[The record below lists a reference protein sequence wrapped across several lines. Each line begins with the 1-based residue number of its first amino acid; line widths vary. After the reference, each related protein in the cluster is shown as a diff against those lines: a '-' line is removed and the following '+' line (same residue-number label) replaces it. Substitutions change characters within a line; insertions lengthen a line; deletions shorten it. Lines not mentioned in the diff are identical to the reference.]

1 MKLKAVLAVTAAL
14 SFGGAFAQANFSD
27 VPAGHWA
34 KDAVEK
40 MAAQGC
46 IIGFPDGTFR
56 GNEGL
61 TRYQAA
67 LILAR
72 CLQNTTVVG
81 GLDNETVE
89 SLKNAVQELSSELAA
104 LGVRIADVEDNAAT
118 KDDVAVLEERIAALE
133 EAAGDKGE
141 PVEGGDEGAGAEL
154 QAAIDEL
161 VAADEAAAAQIEDL
175 TGALDELVNQ
185 LEELATAQDDLTS
198 RVEALEAGAGEV
210 EDNGDV
216 TAALED
222 LAAGQDDLNGRVDE
236 LAATLDD
243 VAVSIDDLNARVD
256 ELAAAGEE
264 NAAVLEEINARIE
277 ELAGAIDDVNVR
289 VDELEGT
296 VGDVAA
302 TVEGQ
307 TEQIESNA
315 ASIVALQDLT
325 VLLNEDIVG
334 LEDRI
339 SALESDKANAED
351 VDARFTNLNRDLTD
365 LTNRVTVVE
374 TNLSDLQGKFNTLNG
389 NFGFTVS
396 GELSSTYYVSR
407 VKGSNFDIDRII
419 PGTKFST
426 GVDGDGDDKTKDRP
440 SDWADFS
447 GSRTK
452 VGEQVGFVAPT
463 TYLLDLDTTVDDA
476 ADADAVK
483 DNDVQL
489 VVTTDLANPTLAQL
503 LQLGGKSAA
512 AFPNA
517 AVIGT
522 LVPNG
527 SVEGSTK
534 TNLSISL
541 DFSNR
546 SLEGKSAYSGA
557 QAADTQAFQ
566 VQKVVA
572 EFGVA
577 DMNYSGNVSADTS
590 YVTNGLAFYVK
601 NVTTQFDVNGNPI
614 VFKIGPNLTTK
625 FTDYVFD
632 NDDAGYGDGYL
643 ATVDGSSLPGL
654 GAFSP
659 KIVVAYGSKGGVN
672 GDNTYSS
679 AIRATIAPVAG
690 LTLGVNAG
698 QSGTDNQAATQSRS
712 QVLGADLK
720 GNVAGWNLQSEYA
733 QETKDGVNNT
743 DSVFYAHA
751 DGGVGPVSLRADYW
765 SIDPD
770 FRGLSN
776 DKLDDKYTV
785 PFSDVQ
791 RRGTTGFFVEGK
803 ASVAGFGVKAYFD
816 NNALFTDSNVN
827 LSQFGVSV
835 DGKVSIL
842 SLGAYYDSLQ
852 GKNYVIDL
860 DGNGPD
866 KTDIDGD
873 GNVTEI
879 VETGMQDLAIGS
891 ASRLGVTAGVNLAGF
906 DVKGYYQAVTVDGV
920 TVAYL
925 PKLSGNGTPFKAY
938 GAFADEDQFSK
949 YGVDVSGK
957 LANINLTASWK
968 QDSGTPALTFAVTPP
983 AVSAPA
989 SWVAADFDRT
999 TIILDASTSFS
1010 AGILTLSPEAH
1021 YGYVNDLDAGTDDTT
1036 TVKVGAKAST
1046 TTLDAYLRPS
1056 FNASVFYTQT
1066 NHTDVPAGSDYAL
1079 GTAAGKINYGG
1090 GDFTSTELAY
1100 SIGVKSEA
1108 FLFDKSTFA
1117 LTYAGWQGK
1126 NRRYVPFS
1134 GTTAGTFAD
1143 NPMVGDISLTGIYG
1157 EWNYY
1162 DLNFAYGDFTLN
1174 QSGVVNNGQ
1183 AFKISYKV
1191 KF

>member
-185 LEELATAQDDLTS
+185 LEQLATAQDDLTS
-198 RVEALEAGAGEV
+198 RVEALEAGAGEG

-389 NFGFTVS
+389 TFGFSVS
-396 GELSSTYYVSR
+396 GELGSIYYVTR
-407 VKGSNFDIDRII
+407 VTGENFDIDRII
-419 PGTKFST
+419 PGTLFTS
-426 GVDGDGDDKTKDRP
+426 GVDGDSGTKDTP
-440 SDWADFS
+440 VDYADFFDSRDKVTGNGFAGTEGS
-447 GSRTK
+447 GGI
-452 VGEQVGFVAPT
+452 VGLT
-463 TYLLDLDTTVDDA
+463 DTYL
-476 ADADAVK
+476 
-483 DNDVQL
+483 
-489 VVTTDLANPTLAQL
+489 
-503 LQLGGKSAA
+503 
-512 AFPNA
+512 
-517 AVIGT
+517 
-522 LVPNG
+522 
-527 SVEGSTK
+527 
-534 TNLSISL
+534 SIKL
-541 DFSNR
+541 DFANKGIS
-546 SLEGKSAYSGA
+546 GKSAYSGA
-557 QAADTQAFQ
+557 YASDTQAFN
-566 VQKVVA
+566 VHSVIA
-572 EFGVA
+572 EFGIR
-577 DMNYSGNVSADTS
+577 DINVSDFIDDPATDDDA
-590 YVTNGLAFYVK
+590 GIAPMWFRLK
-601 NVTTQFDVNGNPI
+601 GITTQFDINGAPI
-614 VFKIGPNLTTK
+614 K
-625 FTDYVFD
+625 FTVGENLKTQFTPNVFD
-632 NDDAGYGDGYL
+632 DNATAFGDGYI
-643 ATVDGSSLPGL
+643 ATVDGSTLPGI

-659 KIVVAYGSKGGVN
+659 KLTVVYGGGTYDFDKNSTTKIVGGVEVPDPAAGN
-672 GDNTYSS
+672 VTAPIFGYTRG
-679 AIRATIAPVAG
+679 IRATISPMTDVNLG
-690 LTLGVNAG
+690 LSAA
-698 QSGTDNQAATQSRS
+698 QWGTDNIAPDAIQSSAT
-712 QVLGADLK
+712 VYGADLNAK
-720 GNVAGWNLQSEYA
+720 ISGWTISSEYA
-733 QETKDGVNNT
+733 NQTNKSNLYNGDPAGEPNYNN
-743 DSVFYAHA
+743 DESLFFVKA
-751 DGGVGPVSLRADYW
+751 GGSVGPVSLNANYRSVSVGFDGI
-765 SIDPD
+765 SKDT
-770 FRGLSN
+770 G
-776 DKLDDKYTV
+776 DDHPRTFGNNQK
-785 PFSDVQ
+785 
-791 RRGTTGFFVEGK
+791 GFGFD
-803 ASVAGFGVKAYFD
+803 ASVALGAFGVKGYFD
-816 NNALFTDSNVN
+816 QKTDFAGNTNNNNAVTK
-827 LSQFGVSV
+827 FGVSAS
-835 DGKVSIL
+835 GNVSIFTV
-842 SLGAYYDSLQ
+842 GAYYDSKSDGAPVADNDIAAAYKYGVNAGVTLAGFSVKGFWDQ
-852 GKNYVIDL
+852 VYVDGVLADRDTKGTNVKYFDGSSNYDTQVGVDVKGALASVNLGAGFKLSEADYSHNVIYVDA
-860 DGNGPD
+860 D
-866 KTDIDGD
+866 T
-873 GNVTEI
+873 
-879 VETGMQDLAIGS
+879 S
-891 ASRLGVTAGVNLAGF
+891 FTAGVLT
-906 DVKGYYQAVTVDGV
+906 VK
-920 TVAYL
+920 
-925 PKLSGNGTPFKAY
+925 
-938 GAFADEDQFSK
+938 
-949 YGVDVSGK
+949 
-957 LANINLTASWK
+957 
-968 QDSGTPALTFAVTPP
+968 
-983 AVSAPA
+983 
-989 SWVAADFDRT
+989 
-999 TIILDASTSFS
+999 
-1010 AGILTLSPEAH
+1010 PEAH
-1021 YGYVNDLDAGTDDTT
+1021 FKRAVDADSGTDDTNMF
-1036 TVKVGAKAST
+1036 KVGVSARTA
-1046 TTLDAYLRPS
+1046 TLDAAFKPS
-1056 FNASVFYTQT
+1056 FVAGVTYETTDHSDADVYTASTLNYT
-1066 NHTDVPAGSDYAL
+1066 V
-1079 GTAAGKINYGG
+1079 
-1090 GDFTSTELAY
+1090 
-1100 SIGVKSEA
+1100 GVKSEA

-1117 LTYAGWQGK
+1117 LTWAGWQGK
-1126 NRRYVPFS
+1126 NRKYVPFS
-1134 GTTAGTFAD
+1134 GSTDGYFVDTNG
-1143 NPMVGDISLTGIYG
+1143 VGDITLGGIYG

-1174 QSGVVNNGQ
+1174 EGGAISNGQ

>member
-141 PVEGGDEGAGAEL
+141 PVEGGDEGAGAEV

-185 LEELATAQDDLTS
+185 LEELATAQDELTS
-198 RVEALEAGAGEV
+198 RVEALEAGAGEG

-389 NFGFTVS
+389 TFGFSVS
-396 GELSSTYYVSR
+396 GSLTSEYYVSR
-407 VKGSNFDIDRII
+407 VTGQNFDIDRII
-419 PGTKFST
+419 PGTKFSS
-426 GVDGDGDDKTKDRP
+426 GVDGNSDTKD
-440 SDWADFS
+440 SAIDWADFGDFGPGAAFDQALLIVGDSGFGVANDKIFYIDTNGNGAIDKVVTADSYTLLPGEVLIGEETNS
-447 GSRTK
+447 GS
-452 VGEQVGFVAPT
+452 
-463 TYLLDLDTTVDDA
+463 
-476 ADADAVK
+476 
-483 DNDVQL
+483 
-489 VVTTDLANPTLAQL
+489 
-503 LQLGGKSAA
+503 
-512 AFPNA
+512 
-517 AVIGT
+517 VIGET
-522 LVPNG
+522 L
-527 SVEGSTK
+527 T
-534 TNLSISL
+534 TLSLTL
-541 DFSNR
+541 DFANKGI
-546 SLEGKSAYSGA
+546 EGKSAYSGA
-557 QAADTQAFQ
+557 MASDTQAFN
-566 VQKVVA
+566 VHKVVA
-572 EFGVA
+572 EFGLTDLSPSGTVGYDGFSA
-577 DMNYSGNVSADTS
+577 GDPNYTA
-590 YVTNGLAFYVK
+590 GLGFYVK
-601 NVTTQFDVNGNPI
+601 GVTTQFDINGAPI
-614 VFKIGPNLTTK
+614 K
-625 FTDYVFD
+625 FTVGETLKTQFTPFVFD
-632 NDDAGYGDGYL
+632 NEKGIGFGDGFL
-643 ATVDGSSLPGL
+643 ATVDGSTLPGL
-654 GAFSP
+654 GGLSP
-659 KIVVAYGSKGGVN
+659 KITVAYGSEYDGSYNRG
-672 GDNTYSS
+672 
-679 AIRATIAPVAG
+679 IRATISPMADT
-690 LTLGVNAG
+690 TLGLNAA
-698 QSGTDNQAATQSRS
+698 QDGTDSTFGADSVTQT
-712 QVLGADLK
+712 VLGADLK
-720 GNVAGWNLQSEYA
+720 TKIAGWNIQSEYA
-733 QETKDGVNNT
+733 TENDTAVVGGVTTT
-743 DSVFYAHA
+743 DNSSIFYAHA
-751 DGGVGPVSLRADYW
+751 DGTAGPLSVRADVW
-765 SIDPD
+765 SLDPD
-770 FRGLSN
+770 FRGVSN
-776 DKLDDKYTV
+776 DSGDDNKV
-785 PFSDVQ
+785 PFGDVLAK
-791 RRGTTGFFVEGK
+791 GSEGAHIEAK
-803 ASVAGFGVKAYFD
+803 ATLGAFSVGGYFDKRAAFGNADLYSLTGFGV
-816 NNALFTDSNVN
+816 NASGN
-827 LSQFGVSV
+827 
-835 DGKVSIL
+835 VSIL
-842 SLGAYYDSLQ
+842 KVGAYYDGLTESL
-852 GKNYVIDL
+852 
-860 DGNGPD
+860 
-866 KTDIDGD
+866 
-873 GNVTEI
+873 
-879 VETGMQDLAIGS
+879 
-891 ASRLGVTAGVNLAGF
+891 LGVTTNATRFGATAGVTLAGF
-906 DVKGYYQAVTVDGV
+906 NVD
-920 TVAYL
+920 AYL
-925 PKLSGNGTPFKAY
+925 QSVLVEGTQVSKLPAIANAIKPFDAS
-938 GAFADEDQFSK
+938 QVSK
-949 YGVDVSGK
+949 VGVDVTGA
-957 LANINLTASWK
+957 LGPVNLKAGYMV
-968 QDSGTPALTFAVTPP
+968 DSGLLDNGTEFGAADMNRNTFYASADATFTAGVLTVKPEASVRNVLDATAMSDDYTNFKVG
-983 AVSAPA
+983 VSA
-989 SWVAADFDRT
+989 RT
-999 TIILDASTSFS
+999 A
-1010 AGILTLSPEAH
+1010 
-1021 YGYVNDLDAGTDDTT
+1021 
-1036 TVKVGAKAST
+1036 
-1046 TTLDAYLRPS
+1046 TLDAAFKPS
-1056 FNASVFYTQT
+1056 FVAGVTYESTDHNDKADYTAT
-1066 NHTDVPAGSDYAL
+1066 TLSYTL
-1079 GTAAGKINYGG
+1079 
-1090 GDFTSTELAY
+1090 
-1100 SIGVKSEA
+1100 GVKSDA

-1117 LTYAGWQGK
+1117 LTWAGWQGK
-1126 NRRYVPFS
+1126 NRVYLPFTVT
-1134 GTTAGTFAD
+1134 GKDGNFAD
-1143 NPMVGDISLTGIYG
+1143 SNGAADITLGGIYG

-1174 QSGVVNNGQ
+1174 EGGAISNGQ

>member
-141 PVEGGDEGAGAEL
+141 TVEGGDEEAGAEV

-185 LEELATAQDDLTS
+185 LEQLATAQDDLTS
-198 RVEALEAGAGEV
+198 RVEALEAGTGEE
-210 EDNGDV
+210 EDNSDV

-277 ELAGAIDDVNVR
+277 ELAGAIDDVNAR
-289 VDELEGT
+289 VDDLEGT
-296 VGDVAA
+296 VGDVSA

-389 NFGFTVS
+389 TFGFSVS
-396 GELSSTYYVSR
+396 GQLNSVYYVSR
-407 VKGSNFDIDRII
+407 LTGNNFDIDRII
-419 PGTKFST
+419 PGTMFST
-426 GVDGDGDDKTKDRP
+426 GQDSDGDTKDSP
-440 SDWADFS
+440 VDYVEFGTGSLVKVTGNGFS
-447 GSRTK
+447 SGAS
-452 VGEQVGFVAPT
+452 
-463 TYLLDLDTTVDDA
+463 VD
-476 ADADAVK
+476 
-483 DNDVQL
+483 
-489 VVTTDLANPTLAQL
+489 
-503 LQLGGKSAA
+503 
-512 AFPNA
+512 
-517 AVIGT
+517 
-522 LVPNG
+522 
-527 SVEGSTK
+527 VEGYTSTS
-534 TNLSISL
+534 LSLTL
-541 DFSNR
+541 DFANKAI
-546 SLEGKSAYSGA
+546 EGKSAYAGA
-557 QAADTQAFQ
+557 YASDTQAFN
-566 VQKVVA
+566 VHKVAA
-572 EFGVA
+572 EFGLK
-577 DMNYSGNVSADTS
+577 DLSFSGPVSADTTYGTS
-590 YVTNGLAFYVK
+590 DLSFYIK
-601 NVTTQFDVNGNPI
+601 NVTTQFDINGAPI
-614 VFKIGPNLTTK
+614 VFKVGPGLKAK

-632 NDDAGYGDGYL
+632 NDSTAYGDGYL
-643 ATVDGSSLPGL
+643 ATVDGSSVPGI

-659 KIVVAYGSKGGVN
+659 KIWVAYGS
-672 GDNTYSS
+672 DNANDGNNVYTG
-679 AIRATIAPVAG
+679 AIRATISPVAG
-690 LTLGVNAG
+690 LTLGLNAG
-698 QSGTDNQAATQSRS
+698 QRGTDNQAAVQSRT

-720 GNVAGWNLQSEYA
+720 GTLAGWNLQSEYA
-733 QETKDGVNNT
+733 QEKKDGVDNT
-743 DSVFYAHA
+743 DSIFYAHA
-751 DGGVGPVSLRADYW
+751 DGVVGPVSLRADYW
-765 SIDPD
+765 TIDPD
-770 FRGLSN
+770 FRGLSKDAVN
-776 DKLDDKYTV
+776 DKYNV
-785 PFSDVQ
+785 PFGDVQ
-791 RRGTTGFFVEGK
+791 RRGTSGFYGEAKVNL
-803 ASVAGFGVKAYFD
+803 AGFGVKGYFD
-816 NNALFTDSNVN
+816 RNALFTDADTN
-827 LSQFGVSV
+827 LTEFGVSA
-835 DGKVSIL
+835 DGKVSII
-842 SLGAYYDSLQ
+842 SLGAYYDAVQ
-852 GKNYVIDL
+852 GNKYTL
-860 DGNGPD
+860 TGADGGTLENA
-866 KTDIDGD
+866 
-873 GNVTEI
+873 NRV
-879 VETGMQDLAIGS
+879 
-891 ASRLGVTAGVNLAGF
+891 GVTAGVNLAGF
-906 DVKGYYQAVTVDGV
+906 DVKGYFQSVSADGKAVDKLPGLNGDNGVPVAAAPGAQALKAAGPFGGDQVT
-920 TVAYL
+920 
-925 PKLSGNGTPFKAY
+925 KA
-938 GAFADEDQFSK
+938 
-949 YGVDVSGK
+949 GVDVTGALGTVNLKAGFK
-957 LANINLTASWK
+957 LDA
-968 QDSGTPALTFAVTPP
+968 GE
-983 AVSAPA
+983 
-989 SWVAADFDRT
+989 VAFGDADFDRT
-999 TIILDASTSFS
+999 TIYAAADTTFVAGVLTVKPSAEFKNVVDA
-1010 AGILTLSPEAH
+1010 
-1021 YGYVNDLDAGTDDTT
+1021 DAGTDDTSMF
-1036 TVKVGAKAST
+1036 KVGVTANTSV
-1046 TTLDAYLRPS
+1046 LDAPFKPS
-1056 FNASVFYTQT
+1056 FKGSVSFYQNAHSDAATYT
-1066 NHTDVPAGSDYAL
+1066 AS
-1079 GTAAGKINYGG
+1079 
-1090 GDFTSTELAY
+1090 ELAY
-1100 SIGVKSEA
+1100 SLGVKADA

-1117 LTYAGWQGK
+1117 LTYAGWNGK
-1126 NRRYVPFS
+1126 NRSYTPFS
-1134 GTTAGTFAD
+1134 GSTAGSFKD
-1143 NPMVGDISLTGIYG
+1143 NAAAGDITLGGIYG

-1174 QSGVVNNGQ
+1174 EAGAVSNGQ